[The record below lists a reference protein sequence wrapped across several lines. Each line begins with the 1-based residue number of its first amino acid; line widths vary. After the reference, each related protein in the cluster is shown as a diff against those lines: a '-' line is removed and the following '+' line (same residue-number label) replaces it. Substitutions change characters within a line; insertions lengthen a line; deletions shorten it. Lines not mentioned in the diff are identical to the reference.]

1 MHLDVVFL
9 PSSLGTLAGRTGVV
23 IDVLRATTSIATALG
38 NGCPEILPV
47 ESPEEA
53 MELAR
58 NFGRGT
64 HLVGGERKGYKVEG
78 FDLGNSPLEYSQ
90 AAVGGR
96 KVILST
102 TNGTVTTKRVAAQ
115 QAKPVLLA
123 AFLNLPAVVRRLLEA
138 GNPATLV
145 CAGREDRFALEDALC
160 AGGIAAEV
168 LKHAGWQGTDSARAA
183 VALWEK
189 TGGPRLAKTM
199 AATEHGA
206 YLASIG
212 FAEDVAVAAQVGTLD
227 LVPVYRDG
235 RIVPMNEE

>member
-9 PSSLGTLAGRTGVV
+9 PSALGNLAGRTGVV
-23 IDVLRATTSIATALG
+23 IDVLRATTTVTVALS
-38 NGCPEILPV
+38 NGCSEILPV

-53 MELAR
+53 IELAR

-78 FDLGNSPLEYSQ
+78 FDLGNSPLEYNQ
-90 AAVGGR
+90 AAIGGR

-102 TNGTVTTKRVAAQ
+102 SNGTATIRRTAAL
-115 QAKPVLLA
+115 QARPVFLA
-123 AFLNLPAVVRRLLEA
+123 ALVNLPAVVRRLREA
-138 GNPATLV
+138 GNPATLI
-145 CAGREDRFALEDALC
+145 CAGREGRFALEDALC

-168 LKHAGWQGTDSARAA
+168 LNEGGWQGTDSARAA
-183 VALWEK
+183 AALWGK
-189 TGGPRLAKTM
+189 IGGPRLAKTL
-199 AATEHGA
+199 ASTEHGE

-212 FAEDVAVAAQVGTLD
+212 FAEDVAVAAQFGTLD

-235 RIVPMNEE
+235 RIVPMNGE